1 MLLIYIDD
9 ITYVDSSCIDQS
21 IDRSLF
27 KKQTIYCQSVDIR
40 EENIKRILKEVVSV
54 RVLPSNKVDLCY
66 LPPKE
71 SIFSNS
77 AKKISEIGVTNRAI
91 EAKRIYIIF

>member
-1 MLLIYIDD
+1 MFFTYIDD
-9 ITYVDSSCIDQS
+9 ITYVDSSCVDQS
-21 IDRSLF
+21 IDRSSY

-40 EENIKRILKEVVSV
+40 EDNIKRILKEVVSV
-54 RVLPSNKVDLCY
+54 HVLPSNRVDLCY

-77 AKKISEIGVTNRAI
+77 AEKIGEIGVTNRAI
-91 EAKRIYIIF
+91 GAKRIYIIF